1 VIASRAAYDGAAGP
15 PPNTDQPGVHVR
27 RLAAP
32 GVAMSRSLPSR
43 LMGEG
48 LFLSAL
54 CAAALR
60 GPRPDLVLCLT
71 TPPFLGLVGRAAAN
85 LRGAVHAH
93 WVMDVYPDALAAQ
106 GWIGR
111 GGIVFRTLRFL
122 ARLQLRGAAAVIA
135 LGEGQKAR
143 LEPYVEAP
151 PAVVPLWSAVPGP
164 AADED
169 AARARAAQGWEAAD
183 TVFLYAGNMGRG
195 HRLDDFLEAA
205 RRLGAGGPRWAF
217 TGGGARAE
225 EVAACARREPQARV
239 QLRPYVPRADL
250 PALLAAGD
258 VHLASVRD
266 EWSGL
271 IVPSK
276 VQAAFAA
283 GRPVLFVGRADG
295 DPGAWVEESGGGWRI
310 DAGDVDGLLRAVEAA
325 LDAAERARR
334 GAAALAYAAA
344 HFDRERNGA
353 QLAALL
359 EAAADTTGPAR
370 SRIST

>member
-1 VIASRAAYDGAAGP
+1 
-15 PPNTDQPGVHVR
+15 
-27 RLAAP
+27 
-32 GVAMSRSLPSR
+32 
-43 LMGEG
+43 
-48 LFLSAL
+48 
-54 CAAALR
+54 
-60 GPRPDLVLCLT
+60 
-71 TPPFLGLVGRAAAN
+71 
-85 LRGAVHAH
+85 
-93 WVMDVYPDALAAQ
+93 
-106 GWIGR
+106 
-111 GGIVFRTLRFL
+111 
-122 ARLQLRGAAAVIA
+122 
-135 LGEGQKAR
+135 
-143 LEPYVEAP
+143 
-151 PAVVPLWSAVPGP
+151 VVPLWSAARGP
-164 AADED
+164 ATDAD
-169 AARARAAQGWEAAD
+169 AARVRGARGWEAAD

-225 EVAACARREPQARV
+225 EVADCARREPRARV
-239 QLRPYVPRADL
+239 ELRPYVPRAEL

-276 VQAAFAA
+276 VQAAFTA

-295 DPGAWVEESGGGWRI
+295 DPGAWVEESGGGWRV
-310 DAGDVDGLLRAVEAA
+310 DAGDVDGLLRAVQAA
-325 LDAAERARR
+325 LDPDERQRR

-353 QLAALL
+353 RLAALL
-359 EAAADTTGPAR
+359 EAAADTAGPAR